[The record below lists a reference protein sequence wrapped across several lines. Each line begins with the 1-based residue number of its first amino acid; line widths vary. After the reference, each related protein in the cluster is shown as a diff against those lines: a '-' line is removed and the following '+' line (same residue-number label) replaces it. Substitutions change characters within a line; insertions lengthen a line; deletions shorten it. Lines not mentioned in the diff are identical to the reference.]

1 MITLLGA
8 LYHLSSAAAGRPKP
22 GASLTAFSS
31 LHADP
36 HLGDAVLLFLR
47 LGTGYMA
54 ITFLLKL
61 VKVYIW
67 LWLSWREGTGLSFCY
82 FVFVSATKLLGLSMP
97 VVCLSDS
104 GLSIFD
110 PVVLFS
116 FREIDCNGED
126 VL

>member
-1 MITLLGA
+1 M
-8 LYHLSSAAAGRPKP
+8 
-22 GASLTAFSS
+22 
-31 LHADP
+31 
-36 HLGDAVLLFLR
+36 
-47 LGTGYMA
+47 
-54 ITFLLKL
+54 
-61 VKVYIW
+61 
-67 LWLSWREGTGLSFCY
+67 CY